1 MNVIIYGAGKTG
13 QYLTRIL
20 TIEGHEVTVIEADSA
35 VCSKL
40 SSLYDISVIESG
52 DIKRDVFN
60 EELFAVCELFIAV
73 GPVDEMN
80 IMACSVAKKVGA
92 QKTIARVR
100 NEEYGLMNDMVD
112 LNALGVDRVIH
123 PEKELSKE
131 LLNLV
136 LHPNAIDVYE
146 LYNSKILIVSVIIK
160 ENSHIIGKSLGEIS
174 KTLDLSNMRAV
185 VVEKGIEVIIPG
197 GNYIIQP
204 NDKVYAVVDRD
215 NVDLVFKIAGYK
227 EETNK
232 DLMINGCGKI
242 AQTIARE
249 LEKNGKFNVKIIVND
264 EDKANQFSELFAD
277 TLVVQGEATDV
288 DILAAEGIIDMD
300 FFLALTD
307 NDEANMVSSLLANH
321 LKVKR
326 TITLI
331 EKTDYFP
338 ITKTI
343 GLQRCINSSVNT
355 SNAIMRFM
363 RHGNVLASSTLKGID
378 VEVITLKISGQNRSV
393 DRPLQQIKLPKN
405 TIIGVIVRNEKM
417 FVPTGKN
424 MIKPG
429 DEIVV
434 FSGKSSVNELEKMFA
449 E

>member
-20 TIEGHEVTVIEADSA
+20 TIEGHEVTVIEPNSS

-52 DIKRDVFN
+52 SIKRDVFN
-60 EELFAVCELFIAV
+60 QEVFAECELFIAV

-92 QKTIARVR
+92 KKAIARIR
-100 NEEYGLMNDMVD
+100 NEDYGMMDDVVD
-112 LNALGVDRVIH
+112 LKALGVDRVIH

-136 LHPNAIDVYE
+136 LHPNAIDIYE
-146 LYNSKILIVSVIIK
+146 LYNSKILIVSIIIK

-174 KTLDLSNMRAV
+174 KTHDLSNMRAV
-185 VVEKGIEVIIPG
+185 VIEKGTEVIIPG
-197 GNYIIQP
+197 GNYIVKP
-204 NDKVYAVVDRD
+204 NDKIYSVVDKE
-215 NVDLVFKIAGYK
+215 NVDLVFKVSGCK

-232 DLMINGCGKI
+232 DIMINGCGNI
-242 AQTIARE
+242 AQTIAGA
-249 LEKNGKFNVKIIVND
+249 LEENGKFNVRIIVND
-264 EDKANQFSELFAD
+264 EEKATRFSELFAN

-307 NDEANMVSSLLANH
+307 DDEANMVSSLLANH

-343 GLQRCINSSVNT
+343 GLQRCINSSVTT
-355 SNAIMRFM
+355 SNAIMRVM

-378 VEVITLKISGQNRSV
+378 IEVITFKVSGQNRYI
-393 DRPLQQIKLPKN
+393 DRPLHQIKLPKN
-405 TIIGVIVRNEKM
+405 TIIGVIVRNEKI